1 MTDYGIWSLIP
12 PAIAILLALT
22 TKNVFISLFTAIF
35 TGSLII
41 ASGNPFTAVSGMFDT
56 MVGVFATPNNVK
68 SIFAILI
75 VGGMIKII
83 ETMGGVDG
91 LIQAL
96 MKRRSL
102 VRSKKAALVLTWI
115 IGAMVFTTGAMSIL
129 VSGTVS
135 SPICKALKIAPE
147 KNAQVVHAV
156 SSPVVT
162 LIPFSAMGAFSVAY
176 LGNLAV
182 EVGGSPNIYYE
193 SLPFFITQLIFV
205 FGTLLVIL
213 TGFDFPLMK
222 KTMADYEKKMT
233 EQYEKEEQSG
243 KEHKGKAIYLIL
255 PMVLLVALT
264 LIFMVISG
272 GGNFLAGDGMTSF
285 LFAAL
290 VALLVTLV
298 LCLKDKLMNLDQAV
312 GVFMKGCG
320 EMISIATILTFAYT
334 FGALTTT
341 LGTGAFLGNAVG
353 SFLPRALIPAVIY
366 LISAVISMSTGS
378 LAAAS
383 NTIAPI
389 AIPMAAVMGVHLP
402 LAVGAVYSG
411 AVLGDCAS
419 PISDNT
425 ILTCSTTKC
434 DVMSHVR
441 TQLPYA
447 MLNAAISFAL
457 FVILGFIL

>member
-1 MTDYGIWSLIP
+1 METFGIWSLIP
-12 PAIAILLALT
+12 PIIAIALALT

-35 TGSLII
+35 TGSLIV
-41 ASGNPFTAVSGMFDT
+41 AHGNVFTAVPQMFDT
-56 MVGVFATPNNVK
+56 MVGVFTTANNVK

-91 LIQAL
+91 LILAL
-96 MKRRSL
+96 MKRKAL
-102 VRSKKAALVLTWI
+102 VRSKKAALVLTWV
-115 IGAMVFTTGAMSIL
+115 IGACVFTTGAMSIL

-135 SPICKALKIAPE
+135 SPICKAMKIAPE

-162 LIPFSAMGAFSVAY
+162 LIPFSAMGAFQVGY
-176 LGNLAV
+176 LGNMAV

-193 SLPFFITQLIFV
+193 SLPFFFTQLIFV

-213 TGFDFPLMK
+213 TGLDFPLMK
-222 KTMADYEKKMT
+222 QKMAEYEKRMT
-233 EQYEKEEQSG
+233 VEQEQMEQAG
-243 KEHKGKAIYLIL
+243 ELKGKASYLIV

-264 LIFMVISG
+264 LILMVVSG
-272 GGNFLAGDGMTSF
+272 KGNFLAGDGMSSF

-290 VALLVTLV
+290 IALLYTIVIA
-298 LCLKDKLMNLDQAV
+298 LKDKLMNLDQAV
-312 GVFMKGCG
+312 GAFMKGCG
-320 EMISIATILTFAYT
+320 EMIPIATILTFAYT
-334 FGALTTT
+334 FSATTTT
-341 LGTGAFLGNAVG
+341 LGTGTFLGNAVG
-353 SFLPRALIPAVIY
+353 SFLPRALVPAIIY

-378 LAAAS
+378 LAAAA

-389 AIPMAAVMGVHLP
+389 AIPMAVIMGVNMP

-447 MLNAAISFAL
+447 MTNAAISIVL
-457 FVILGFIL
+457 FLILGFAM